1 MYSEIFRN
9 RLKEYRTDKNW
20 TQAEVARKLGIA
32 PTSYA
37 NWEQGRTQP
46 SLDEFQYIVK
56 MNTFELGLPVIYV
69 ILSLPKIEID
79 NVYGVDFLDSTVF
92 LSLMN
97 ILGDCLGCAI

>member
-1 MYSEIFRN
+1 
-9 RLKEYRTDKNW
+9 
-20 TQAEVARKLGIA
+20 
-32 PTSYA
+32 
-37 NWEQGRTQP
+37 
-46 SLDEFQYIVK
+46 

-69 ILSLPKIEID
+69 IFSLPKIEID